1 MPDVFQILADPTRR
15 RIVDALRDGERS
27 VSELVQVVDIGQP
40 GVSRQLQILE
50 DADFVVVRPD
60 GRRRMYALRPDR
72 FRELSEWVT
81 GYRAI
86 WESRLDRLAAEL
98 DRREKKRTGSKEKR
112 PWRRP
117 LFRLRSGPASC
128 STTGAKKP
136 SSS

>member
-1 MPDVFQILADPTRR
+1 
-15 RIVDALRDGERS
+15 
-27 VSELVQVVDIGQP
+27 
-40 GVSRQLQILE
+40 
-50 DADFVVVRPD
+50 VVVRPD

-112 PWRRP
+112 P
-117 LFRLRSGPASC
+117 
-128 STTGAKKP
+128 
-136 SSS
+136 

>member
-1 MPDVFQILADPTRR
+1 VPDIFQVLADPTRR
-15 RIVDALRDGERS
+15 CLIDALRSGERS
-27 VSELVQVVDIGQP
+27 VTDLVSVVDIGQP

-60 GRRRMYALRPDR
+60 GRRRLYSLRPDR

-98 DRREKKRTGSKEKR
+98 DRREKKRIRSKEKR
-112 PWRRP
+112 P
-117 LFRLRSGPASC
+117 
-128 STTGAKKP
+128 
-136 SSS
+136 